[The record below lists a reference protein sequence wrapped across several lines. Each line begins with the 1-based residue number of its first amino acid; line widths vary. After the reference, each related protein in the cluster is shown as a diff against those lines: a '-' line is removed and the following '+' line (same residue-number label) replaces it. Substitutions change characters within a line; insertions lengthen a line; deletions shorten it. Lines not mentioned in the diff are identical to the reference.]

1 MIHPPFRSDQC
12 ATIFSSNNYR
22 KQNMKLKSLICG
34 VTIALAS
41 FTALADDDALSVL
54 ALKNAKFTVEQ
65 AIEKVSQEYK
75 GSIVE
80 FEVDDHRGQASYE
93 FEIVNL
99 QSEQKYK
106 LQVSN
111 EDGSIL
117 KEKTTNLK
125 SDEKEA
131 VNTLTAAKLNLKS
144 TLTLVRQKYN
154 AEVVEFE
161 LKNKKGITFY
171 KFKLYD
177 ENGRKRIIVDVETGE
192 MVPVMKK

>member
-1 MIHPPFRSDQC
+1 
-12 ATIFSSNNYR
+12 
-22 KQNMKLKSLICG
+22 MKLKSLICG